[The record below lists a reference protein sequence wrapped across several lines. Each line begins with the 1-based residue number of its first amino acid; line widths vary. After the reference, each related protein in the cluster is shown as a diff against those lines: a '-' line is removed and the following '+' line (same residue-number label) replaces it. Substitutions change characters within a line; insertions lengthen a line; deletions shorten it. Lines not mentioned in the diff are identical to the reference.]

1 MNKNIAT
8 GILIV
13 LYIIGIILFP
23 MLYYIASEYYSSRY
37 FFIVAIVAFPMSLF
51 VNYIFL
57 INIIIAKIIKKV
69 KQVETKSQK

>member
-23 MLYYIASEYYSSRY
+23 MLYYIASEYYPSRY
-37 FFIVAIVAFPMSLF
+37 FFIVAFPMSLF
-51 VNYIFL
+51 MNYIFL

-69 KQVETKSQK
+69 KQVKTESQK